1 MFLDRDG
8 TINAGPR
15 RGEYLT
21 RADDV
26 KLIDGAASAIGRLN
40 QAGIWVG
47 VATNQRGI
55 ALGLMTL
62 EDLERVHE
70 RLLAALAAAGATIDG
85 IYVCTHAIGSCDCRK
100 PLPGLL
106 LQAQRDVP
114 GLEFARSAMI
124 GDSPADV
131 QAGRAAGAV
140 AILLSSAEDSPGAA
154 EAHHRAPSLDAAL
167 DWLSVPPASAGSS

>member
-8 TINAGPR
+8 TINVSPPP
-15 RGEYLT
+15 GEYLT
-21 RADDV
+21 RPDDV
-26 KLIDGAASAIGRLN
+26 KLIDGAALAIRRLN

-47 VATNQRGI
+47 IATNQRGI

-70 RLLAALAAAGATIDG
+70 RLQELLRAAGATLDAL
-85 IYVCTHAIGSCDCRK
+85 YVCPHGIGMCDCRK

-106 LQAQRDVP
+106 RQARREVP
-114 GLEFARSAMI
+114 ALDFARAAMI

-131 QAGRAAGAV
+131 EAGRAAGTTTV
-140 AILLSSAEDSPGAA
+140 LLSSADDASGDGSADYTAA
-154 EAHHRAPSLDAAL
+154 SLDAAL
-167 DWLSVPPASAGSS
+167 DWLAVPPRSDGWP